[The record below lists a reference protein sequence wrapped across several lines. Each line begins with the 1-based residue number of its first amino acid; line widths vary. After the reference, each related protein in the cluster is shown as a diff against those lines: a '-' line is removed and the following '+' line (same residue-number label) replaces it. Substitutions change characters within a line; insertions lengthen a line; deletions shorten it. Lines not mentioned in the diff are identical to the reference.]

1 MADTWQ
7 YLTLGDVFSGLSQG
21 LGDIQAQADDLFNKY
36 SAVVNQMNTK
46 VNALQSVLNTTGSLL
61 QKLSASGL
69 YVCYL
74 QPAQGGWATRL
85 QNATGAPPNSGYS
98 AGVCIIAQG
107 VDINSIAQ
115 KYQSLMDVLT
125 SPPQIPEG

>member
-7 YLTLGDVFSGLSQG
+7 SLTLGDVFSGLNQG
-21 LGDIQAQADDLFNKY
+21 LGDIQAQANDLFSKY
-36 SAVVNQMNTK
+36 SAVVTQMNDK
-46 VNALQSVLNTTGSLL
+46 VNALQSVLSQSGSLL
-61 QKLSASGL
+61 NKLQQTGL

-85 QNATGAPPNSGYS
+85 QNAQGAPPNNGYS

-107 VDINSIAQ
+107 ADINSIAQ

-125 SPPQIPEG
+125 SPIEVP